1 MICVTIGVLLPFSP
15 LAHVLGFVPLPAGF
29 LAALAVM
36 IVLYLVLVELGKLR
50 FYRVR
55 PHGPPLARRRP
66 PREHWIHHRATRW
79 SIHGRPRRP
88 TPAHQP

>member
-1 MICVTIGVLLPFSP
+1 MTCVAIGVLLPFSP

-36 IVLYLVLVELGKLR
+36 IVIYVVLVELGKLR

-55 PHGPPLARRRP
+55 PHAPPVARRRP
-66 PREHWIHHRATRW
+66 EREHWIHHRATPW

-88 TPAHQP
+88 MPA